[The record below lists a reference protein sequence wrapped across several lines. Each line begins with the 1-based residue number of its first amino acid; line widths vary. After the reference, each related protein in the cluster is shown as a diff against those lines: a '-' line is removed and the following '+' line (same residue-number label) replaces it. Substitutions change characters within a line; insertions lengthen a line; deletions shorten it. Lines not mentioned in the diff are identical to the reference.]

1 MKNFAKHFKKLSI
14 ILCLIPSSYAH
25 AEFRHFNEWS
35 TKEKSLFLAY
45 NTAAYIDHRQT
56 RVGLRNGYR
65 EMNPLY
71 GHAHRDKSAA
81 INLLISGTAYYLVGS
96 YEEDALQYPL
106 LALALSRTAV
116 VVHNDSVG
124 ISWRVAF

>member
-1 MKNFAKHFKKLSI
+1 MKKFLALLLLF
-14 ILCLIPSSYAH
+14 SSPAM

-56 RVGLRNGYR
+56 RVGLRNGYT

-71 GHAHRDKSAA
+71 GDAHRDKSAA
-81 INLLISGTAYYLVGS
+81 INFLISGTVYYLVGS
-96 YEEDALQYPL
+96 YEEDVLQYPL

-116 VVHNDSVG
+116 VVRNDSVG